1 MVNPQLRSIWKG
13 ATGMISDLKQAAK
26 NWSSHQSQAAGAA
39 LAFYTMFS
47 IAPLFLGVLALAG
60 WIFGEQAA
68 RKELFTQISSLVGNQ
83 GGEAIQT
90 IVAAA
95 NRPRTGML
103 ATIAALATLI
113 LGATGVFVQLQT
125 ALNTVW
131 NVQRKPGAG
140 LHYFIK
146 ARLVSFAM
154 VAVVAFLLLVSLVI
168 NTALAAAGKFMNGVV
183 TTDVILWHGFEF
195 IVSFAVVV
203 LLFAMLFK
211 VLPDVF
217 IPWHDV
223 WIGGTLTALLFNIGK
238 LLLGLYL
245 GRSSV
250 ASAYG
255 AAGSLVIVLMWVYYS
270 SQILLFGA
278 EFTQVYSTHC
288 GTRAKPAP
296 GAQLVAHDI
305 RPVEVNP
312 APGAQPQ

>member
-1 MVNPQLRSIWKG
+1 MNLRSIWKG
-13 ATGMISDLKQAAK
+13 VTKVFSDLKQAAK

-60 WIFGEQAA
+60 LIFGEEAA
-68 RKELFTQISSLVGNQ
+68 RKELFTQVSALIGQQ
-83 GGEAIQT
+83 GGEAIRT

-95 NRPRTGML
+95 HRPRAGVL
-103 ATIAALATLI
+103 ATIAAVATLI

-131 NVQRKPGAG
+131 DVRPKPGAG
-140 LHYFIK
+140 LRYFLR

-168 NTALAAAGKFMNGVV
+168 NTALAAAAKFMNGAV
-183 TTDVILWHGFEF
+183 TNDVILWHGLEF
-195 IVSFAVVV
+195 IISFGVVV
-203 LLFAMLFK
+203 LLFAMMFK
-211 VLPDVF
+211 VLPDVY

-238 LLLGLYL
+238 LLLGIYL

-250 ASAYG
+250 SSAYG

-270 SQILLFGA
+270 SQIVLFGA
-278 EFTQVYSTHC
+278 EFTRAYSAHC
-288 GTRAKPAP
+288 GTQAQPAP
-296 GAQLVAHDI
+296 GAQLVAHEVH
-305 RPVEVNP
+305 PVEPSP
-312 APGAQPQ
+312 APGSRSQ